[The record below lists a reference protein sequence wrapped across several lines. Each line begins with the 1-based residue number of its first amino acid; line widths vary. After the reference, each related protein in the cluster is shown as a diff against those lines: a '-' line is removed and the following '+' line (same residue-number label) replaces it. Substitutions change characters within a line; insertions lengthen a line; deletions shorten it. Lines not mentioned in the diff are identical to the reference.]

1 MSIPQ
6 LVKKSLVDDLP
17 CSASVLWPGYS
28 FSVHYWME
36 PVDEDTLR
44 ADLEYGLL
52 LGGCFKKE
60 AYTIYLVA
68 TRPHYG
74 GRRWWFECPAC
85 GRRCFKLYLPPG
97 ATVFACR
104 ACYDLTYR
112 SAQEA
117 NSYNDGKWAA
127 RFGITTRQWRGLR
140 RSLPAVPLPSH
151 PGDYYQSNCFAYK
164 TIIPK
169 MGCTMQKIR
178 GFKALPVSHPD
189 RLEAPES
196 TSPMRRPR

>member
-1 MSIPQ
+1 MGGMGSGRGSWPNRRLTVEDCYVMSIPQ

-17 CSASVLWPGYS
+17 CSASVLWPDTP
-28 FSVHYWME
+28 FSVRYWME
-36 PVDEDTLR
+36 SADESTLT
-44 ADLEYGLL
+44 AALDYDLW
-52 LGGCFKKE
+52 LGGRFEKQ
-60 AYTIYLVA
+60 AYAVRLKA
-68 TRPHYG
+68 TQPFYG

-140 RSLPAVPLPSH
+140 CSLPAVPLPSH
-151 PGDYYQSNCFAYK
+151 PD
-164 TIIPK
+164 
-169 MGCTMQKIR
+169 
-178 GFKALPVSHPD
+178 D
-189 RLEAPES
+189 
-196 TSPMRRPR
+196 